1 MRTLVRRDL
10 GDEDAATYRWTDFEL
25 ERHIQHAVRELSLF
39 RPVQATAMLS
49 AAAGSRDLALGGIA
63 GLIGVEAVEYPMGR
77 RPPSYVRF
85 SVWADALTILEG
97 GPADDGDAARLLY
110 TKLHTLDAA
119 SSSLPVYLEEVVAM
133 GAGGYAALEWASFA
147 TNRVNVGG
155 ADTWRNY
162 LSWGQERLAMF
173 QRALT
178 KLAVN
183 NSVRA
188 RRLYA
193 AAASAGE
200 PVHGL
205 GAVDNMRSLSPT
217 LLAAQ
222 QSASGVPHVRVEV
235 RDMLAGVAR
244 PSPER
249 VYTGSEDGRHH
260 AAVMAGDGA
269 LVRARE
275 RASDRGLYV
284 QRVAA
289 PGVGSDFSA
298 WTRLDYASLE
308 CNVALCA
315 HGATVLLFF
324 VDNYDGRTIYVRE
337 SGDNG
342 ATWGAG
348 QTVVVPSGD
357 GVRWLAAAFNA
368 SGTAALFYAASDSR
382 VYVKKRAGPRWS
394 TSLTWTNDLSG
405 VTGLACV
412 YTRDWDLAV
421 AGADPAGG
429 PGLWTCI
436 HGDGGEQASDTWS
449 ALRAIGRAQEDSD
462 VEFHTPFLS
471 SPDVTRLS
479 YVEKYSGV
487 TPSKRIHLLHT
498 LPGTSFAQDLWR
510 DPVPFDLETE
520 HGLALASDS
529 GTLWLSH
536 PTGVWRGTLAGG
548 PLDVSRDVLELSS
561 REGAEGGQVTMVL
574 TQRRRALRPPRRGRA
589 GGYAPGLGGPRE
601 PGLRH
606 APRDRG
612 VFGGRLL
619 GLGLGAPLA
628 GRAGDAHALRR
639 RRLGDPGGL
648 ARAAAALL
656 GLRREQRPG
665 HSGLHPEP
673 GGLHAERAGR
683 ERHD

>member
-1 MRTLVRRDL
+1 
-10 GDEDAATYRWTDFEL
+10 
-25 ERHIQHAVRELSLF
+25 
-39 RPVQATAMLS
+39 
-49 AAAGSRDLALGGIA
+49 
-63 GLIGVEAVEYPMGR
+63 
-77 RPPSYVRF
+77 
-85 SVWADALTILEG
+85 
-97 GPADDGDAARLLY
+97 
-110 TKLHTLDAA
+110 
-119 SSSLPVYLEEVVAM
+119 
-133 GAGGYAALEWASFA
+133 
-147 TNRVNVGG
+147 
-155 ADTWRNY
+155 
-162 LSWGQERLAMF
+162 
-173 QRALT
+173 
-178 KLAVN
+178 
-183 NSVRA
+183 
-188 RRLYA
+188 
-193 AAASAGE
+193 
-200 PVHGL
+200 
-205 GAVDNMRSLSPT
+205 
-217 LLAAQ
+217 
-222 QSASGVPHVRVEV
+222 
-235 RDMLAGVAR
+235 MLAGVAR

-289 PGVGSDFSA
+289 PGAGSDFSA

-324 VDNYDGRTIYVRE
+324 VDNYDGRTIYLRE

-342 ATWGAG
+342 ATWAAS

-357 GVRWLAAAFNA
+357 GVHWLAAAFNA
-368 SGTAALFYAASDSR
+368 SGTAVLFCAASDSR

-394 TSLTWTNDLSG
+394 TSRTWTNDLSG

-510 DPVPFDLETE
+510 DPIPFDLETE

-536 PTGVWRGTLAGG
+536 PAGVWRGTLAGG

-561 REGAEGGQVTMVL
+561 REGADGGQVTMVL
-574 TQRRRALRPPRRGRA
+574 RNDDGRYGRPGAGALAAMRQGSEVRVSPGYVTPQGTEVSSGAAYWVSGWEHLSQGGRATLTLYAVDAWGILGGWHARRQLSWDSGESSVRDILAYILNRVGFTLNAPDASGTIETHRPEFTVHPGQSGSAVVRRLLALAPDVLSFRGHEGRLRQVRESDAADYAFGGEHALLAGHYSRRSLPYTRVQVFGAAGVAELFAWEEVPLQGERLLQEHDLNLDTMEKADDRCRELLRRLDRETVSGDVSVQPNCGQELYDVVEITDARAGLTDARRRVTGVRLDFRQSGEPRYVQRLT
-589 GGYAPGLGGPRE
+589 LGG
-601 PGLRH
+601 
-606 APRDRG
+606 
-612 VFGGRLL
+612 V
-619 GLGLGAPLA
+619 
-628 GRAGDAHALRR
+628 
-639 RRLGDPGGL
+639 
-648 ARAAAALL
+648 
-656 GLRREQRPG
+656 
-665 HSGLHPEP
+665 
-673 GGLHAERAGR
+673 
-683 ERHD
+683 